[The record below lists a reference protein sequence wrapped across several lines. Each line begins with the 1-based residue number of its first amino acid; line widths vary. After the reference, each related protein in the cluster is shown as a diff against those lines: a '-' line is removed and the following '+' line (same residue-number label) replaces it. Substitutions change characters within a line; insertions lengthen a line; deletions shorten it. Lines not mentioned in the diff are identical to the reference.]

1 MFSPE
6 PPDVHP
12 GHQPKTPE
20 FQPPASPITP
30 DVVKVDVEEPPA
42 DPNAEVLELASSKPN
57 SFEPL
62 GTVAVE
68 GHAEEPPV
76 DANAE
81 VLELP
86 ASKTFLHQWW
96 R

>member
-30 DVVKVDVEEPPA
+30 DVVKVDVPPA
-42 DPNAEVLELASSKPN
+42 DPNAEVLELAS
-57 SFEPL
+57 
-62 GTVAVE
+62 
-68 GHAEEPPV
+68 
-76 DANAE
+76 
-81 VLELP
+81 LP
-86 ASKTFLHQWW
+86 ALSAMQIPTSKTLDGVGAYLKTEFPLSAPPQQALSPPALE